1 MIHTHDGRVK
11 KEEMSIVFI
20 AFSLRPKKGTQIM
33 ELTREKSLFIT
44 IFVPKNVLTIKA
56 LEVIKTLSYINYY
69 TAEQLYISG

>member
-1 MIHTHDGRVK
+1 
-11 KEEMSIVFI
+11 MSIVFI

-56 LEVIKTLSYINYY
+56 LKVIKAIAQLHKLLHSLAVIHFGLAGWSYSN
-69 TAEQLYISG
+69 QVS

>member
-1 MIHTHDGRVK
+1 
-11 KEEMSIVFI
+11 MSIVFI

-56 LEVIKTLSYINYY
+56 LKVIKAI
-69 TAEQLYISG
+69 AQLHKLLHSLAIIHFGLAG